1 MDSNL
6 SSARTSLI
14 SSVDSCYTNDS
25 ANFAHLLAMAAE
37 SMSGASLSGK
47 QEKCHFWNKKI
58 SCGKKMYK
66 NIRFHEMMVEMNEI

>member
-47 QEKCHFWNKKI
+47 QRKC
-58 SCGKKMYK
+58 CGKKIK
-66 NIRFHEMMVEMNEI
+66 NIHFHEMMVRMNEI